1 MIFVFFTKIQKYQ
14 ASAKGK
20 QYNLSSL
27 NIGLFYFISTSLN
40 LLDINCTFGLLK
52 FIMSDY
58 LKQLNPQQKKAV
70 EHINGPL
77 MVIAGAGSGKT
88 RVLTC
93 RIVFLLQNNVN
104 PYNILALTFTNK
116 ASKEMRKRIE
126 DIVGVSYANSLWMG
140 TFHSIFSKIL
150 RFEADKLNYP
160 SNFTIYD
167 TDDSKSLIRS
177 IIKELNLDKEIY
189 KVGVIRNRI
198 SALKNN
204 FISPASYNNKAELLQ
219 TDKIAKR
226 TEFGRIYQMYNKR
239 CEKASAMDFDDL
251 LLKTYQLLEDHPD
264 VLLKYQ
270 EKFKYILIDEYQ
282 DTNHTQY
289 LIIKKLAV
297 LYENICIVGDDAQ
310 SIYAFRGANIQNI
323 LNFKIDYPDYK
334 TYKLEQNYRSTST
347 IVGAANSII
356 KHNKKQ
362 IEKDVWTNNTK
373 GKKIIVAKTGSD
385 NDEGRLV
392 SSTISDVQFRHQ
404 AHHKDFAILYR
415 TNAQS
420 RSLEESLRKR
430 NIPYKIYGG
439 LSFYQRKEIKDLLA
453 YYRLTINPN
462 DEEAFKR
469 IINYPTRGIGATT
482 IQKLNIAANKM
493 DISIWKIINSLEN
506 IDVNINKGTKAKLQE
521 FALMINDYI
530 IKSRKKDAYT
540 IAEEIAKS
548 TGLFNNLY
556 ADKTPE
562 GVSRF
567 ENIQE
572 LLNGIK
578 DFSDTAEEGLN
589 KLSDFMQDVA
599 LLTDQDKE
607 DKNDFNKVTL
617 MTVHAA
623 KGLEFPYVFVVGL
636 EEHLFPSM
644 MGGENQEN
652 LEEERRLFY
661 VAITRA
667 EKRLF
672 LSFATTR
679 FRWGQ
684 FIDCRPSRFISEL
697 DQSFLI
703 KQEVIPKSVK
713 KPHSIYTKTKSKALS
728 QPTKKFAPPK
738 NLTNIN
744 RAKSIPI
751 IASDLSK
758 IQSGIQVKHSRFG
771 TGKVL
776 TISGKGSNKKATV
789 FFTGIGQKQLLL
801 KFAKLELII

>member
-1 MIFVFFTKIQKYQ
+1 
-14 ASAKGK
+14 
-20 QYNLSSL
+20 
-27 NIGLFYFISTSLN
+27 
-40 LLDINCTFGLLK
+40 
-52 FIMSDY
+52 MSEY
-58 LKQLNPQQKKAV
+58 LKQLNPEQKKAV
-70 EHINGPL
+70 EHIKGPL

-93 RIVFLLQNNVN
+93 RIVHLLKNKVN
-104 PYNILALTFTNK
+104 PFNILALTFTNK

-126 DIVGVSYANSLWMG
+126 EIVGVSDASSLWMG
-140 TFHSIFSKIL
+140 TFHAVFSKIL

-160 SNFTIYD
+160 SSFTIYD

-177 IIKELNLDKEIY
+177 IIKQLNLDKDIY
-189 KVGVIRNRI
+189 KVGLIRNKI
-198 SALKNN
+198 SSLKNN
-204 FISPASYNNKAELLQ
+204 FISPESYNNKAELVQ

-226 TEFGRIYQMYNKR
+226 TEFGRIYQMYQKR
-239 CEKASAMDFDDL
+239 CEKAAALDFDVL
-251 LLKTYQLLEDHPD
+251 LLKTYQLLNNHPD

-282 DTNHTQY
+282 DTNHIQY
-289 LIIKKLAV
+289 LIIKKLAA

-323 LNFKIDYPDYK
+323 LNFKVDYPDYK

-347 IVGAANSII
+347 IVEAANSII

-362 IEKDVWTNNTK
+362 IEKDVWTKNTK
-373 GKKIIVAKTGSD
+373 GDKIIVAKTGSD

-392 SSTISDVQFRHQ
+392 SSTISDIQFRHQ

-482 IQKLNIAANKM
+482 IQKLNIAANEM
-493 DISIWKIINSLEN
+493 DISIWEIINSLDT
-506 IDVNINKGTKAKLQE
+506 IDVNINKGTKVKLQE

-530 IKSRKKDAYT
+530 VKSRKKDAYT

-548 TGLFNNLY
+548 TGLFNDLY
-556 ADKTPE
+556 TDKTPE

-578 DFSDTAEEGLN
+578 DFSDTAEKGLN
-589 KLSDFMQDVA
+589 KLSDFMEDVA

-617 MTVHAA
+617 MTIHAA

-636 EEHLFPSM
+636 EENLFPSM
-644 MGGENQEN
+644 MSGESQEN
-652 LEEERRLFY
+652 IEEERRLFY

-667 EKRLF
+667 KKRLF

-684 FIDCRPSRFISEL
+684 FIDCRPSRFIAEL

-713 KPHSIYTKTKSKALS
+713 KPHSIYAKTKSKPLS

-776 TISGKGSNKKATV
+776 NISGEGSNKKAMV

-801 KFAKLELII
+801 KFAKLEIMK